1 MIKLPDLPTFFID
14 EKFTKQEA
22 EEFIGTTVPKKE
34 ATLTEYGIYRDATTK
49 DAIVIYAPFVG
60 DLSKYRRAIMNIP
73 MTATPRAQMAFKN
86 ISRTFGTSPRDAFKR
101 REACRAATLASD
113 EPDLHEILL
122 SITDNMVDMLQTYVP
137 EQFALDEIE
146 MKQVEEDW
154 KMSKKSLWTSGVVN
168 KASALPYHRDR
179 NNFETWS
186 AMPVIRRGMRGGML
200 HMYGYDQT
208 LECKDGSVTM
218 FNGYRYV
225 HGVTPMEPIAKD
237 AYRYSVVY
245 YALRGMKDCHTTAVE
260 ERAYAKIKRTEREQE
275 MISNFGTHPNKIRHK
290 E

>member
-1 MIKLPDLPTFFID
+1 MITIPDLPTFFID
-14 EKFTKQEA
+14 EKYTKEEA
-22 EEFIGTTVPKKE
+22 EEFVGTNVPPKE
-34 ATLTEYGIYRDATTK
+34 ATLKEFGIYRDSKTK
-49 DAIVIYAPFVG
+49 DAIVVYAPFVG
-60 DLSKYRRAIMNIP
+60 DLAAYRRAILNVP
-73 MTATPRAQMAFKN
+73 MTTTPRAGLAFRN
-86 ISRTFGTSPRDAFKR
+86 ISRTFGTSPREPYKR
-101 REACRAATLASD
+101 REACRAASLAAD
-113 EPDLHEILL
+113 EPDIHATLL
-122 SITDNMVDMLQTYVP
+122 SITDNMVEMLQTYVP
-137 EQFALDEIE
+137 EQFEQDKIE

-154 KMSKKSLWTSGVVN
+154 KMSSKSLWTSGVIN

-225 HGVTPMEPIAKD
+225 HGVTPMEPAAKD

-260 ERAYAKIKRTEREQE
+260 ERAYAQKKRTEREQE
-275 MISNFGTHPNKIRHK
+275 MIANFGTNPNEIKHK
-290 E
+290 V